1 MPKVPTQT
9 SDYNFTVEQ
18 VPLFD
23 EKGRRSGF
31 FGNQRTDNGAILGVT
46 SERYG
51 IQNNAPL
58 IERAEEAFKAQGL
71 EWEEENRNIV
81 VTGDGQRMR
90 AVYDFPNQIKRRED
104 RKKGDNMGLRLTV
117 QNSFDRSLRVSFAM
131 GVLRLVCTNGMTSL
145 EKEQSMTKKH
155 SSGNDLNFLGEA
167 LSRAIGSWDKA
178 LLTYNNLESIEI
190 KPQEGLNALH
200 NLAKGGALSD
210 RMAGEISKIWNNP
223 TYEEDKGR
231 NLYNLYNAVTEHLTR
246 EVEGTRYELAERIN
260 HKVLSRLDQA
270 ARSGAKK
277 DKLLLLPKGD
287 AISFAE

>member
-9 SDYNFTVEQ
+9 SNYDFTVEQ

-104 RKKGDNMGLRLTV
+104 RNVGDNMGLRLTV

-246 EVEGTRYELAERIN
+246 EVEGTRYEMAERIN
-260 HKVLSRLDQA
+260 QKVLSRLDQA

>member
-9 SDYNFTVEQ
+9 SDYDFTVEQ

-23 EKGRRSGF
+23 QQGRRTGF
-31 FGNQRTDNGAILGVT
+31 FGNQRTDNGIVLGVT

-58 IERAEEAFKAQGL
+58 IERAEEAFNAQGL
-71 EWEEENRNIV
+71 GDFEREVI

-90 AVYDFPNQIKRRED
+90 AVYDFKNQIKPRED

-155 SSGNDLNFLGEA
+155 SSGNGLDFLGEA
-167 LSRAIGSWDKA
+167 LSKAIGSWDKA
-178 LLTYNNLESIEI
+178 LLTYNQLEAVEIE
-190 KPQEGLNALH
+190 QQQGLNALH
-200 NLAKGGALSD
+200 NLAKAGAISD
-210 RMAGEISKIWNNP
+210 RMAGAVSKIWNNP
-223 TYEEDKGR
+223 TYTEDEGR

-246 EVEGTRYELAERIN
+246 EVEGTRYELAERVN
-260 HKVLSRLDQA
+260 QKVLSRLDQA

-287 AISFAE
+287 TISFAE

>member
-9 SDYNFTVEQ
+9 SDYDFTVEQ

-31 FGNQRTDNGAILGVT
+31 FGNQRTDNGTILGVT

-58 IERAEEAFKAQGL
+58 IERAEEAFNDQGL
-71 EWEEENRNIV
+71 GNFEREVI
-81 VTGDGQRMR
+81 VTGEGQRMR

-155 SSGNDLNFLGEA
+155 SSGNDLDFLGEA

-178 LLTYNNLESIEI
+178 LLTYNNLETIEI
-190 KPQEGLNALH
+190 EQQQGLNALH
-200 NLAKGGALSD
+200 NLAKAGAISD
-210 RMAGEISKIWNNP
+210 RMAGAVSKIWNNP
-223 TYEEDKGR
+223 TYTEDEGR

-246 EVEGTRYELAERIN
+246 EVEGTRYELAERVN
-260 HKVLSRLDQA
+260 QKVLKRLDQA

-287 AISFAE
+287 VISFAE

>member
-9 SDYNFTVEQ
+9 SDYDFTVEQ

-31 FGNQRTDNGAILGVT
+31 FGNQRTDNGTILGVT

-58 IERAEEAFKAQGL
+58 IERAEEAFNDQGL
-71 EWEEENRNIV
+71 GNFEREVI
-81 VTGDGQRMR
+81 VTGEGQRMR

-155 SSGNDLNFLGEA
+155 SSGNDLDFLGEA

-178 LLTYNNLESIEI
+178 LLTYNNLETIEI
-190 KPQEGLNALH
+190 EQQQGLNALH
-200 NLAKGGALSD
+200 NLAKGGAISD
-210 RMAGEISKIWNNP
+210 RMAGAVSKIWNNP
-223 TYEEDKGR
+223 TYTEDEGR

-246 EVEGTRYELAERIN
+246 EVEGTRYELAERVN
-260 HKVLSRLDQA
+260 QKVLKRLDQA

-287 AISFAE
+287 VISFAE

>member
-178 LLTYNNLESIEI
+178 LLTYNNLESVEI
-190 KPQEGLNALH
+190 KPQQGLNALH

-260 HKVLSRLDQA
+260 QKVLSRLDQA

>member
-9 SDYNFTVEQ
+9 SDYDFTVEQ

-23 EKGRRSGF
+23 EQGRRTGF
-31 FGNQRTDNGAILGVT
+31 FGNQRTDNGTVLGVT

-58 IERAEEAFKAQGL
+58 IERAEEAFNDQGL
-71 EWEEENRNIV
+71 GDFEREVV

-90 AVYDFPNQIKRRED
+90 AVYDFKNQIKPRED

-145 EKEQSMTKKH
+145 EREQSMTKKH
-155 SSGNDLNFLGEA
+155 SSGNGLDFLGEA
-167 LSRAIGSWDKA
+167 LSKAIGSWDKA
-178 LLTYNNLESIEI
+178 LLTYNQLEAVEIE
-190 KPQEGLNALH
+190 QQQGLNALH
-200 NLAKGGALSD
+200 NLAKAGAISD
-210 RMAGEISKIWNNP
+210 RMAGAVSQIWNNP
-223 TYEEDKGR
+223 TYTEDEGR

-246 EVEGTRYELAERIN
+246 EVEGTRYELAERVN
-260 HKVLSRLDQA
+260 QKVLTRLDQA

-287 AISFAE
+287 VISFAE

>member
-9 SDYNFTVEQ
+9 SDYDFTVEQ

-23 EKGRRSGF
+23 AQGRRTGF
-31 FGNQRTDNGAILGVT
+31 FGNQRTDNGTILGVT

-58 IERAEEAFKAQGL
+58 IERAEEAFNDQGL
-71 EWEEENRNIV
+71 GDWEREVV

-90 AVYDFPNQIKRRED
+90 AVYDFKNQIKPRED

-145 EKEQSMTKKH
+145 EREQSMTKKH
-155 SSGNDLNFLGEA
+155 SSGNGLDFLGEA
-167 LSRAIGSWDKA
+167 LSKAIGSWDKA
-178 LLTYNNLESIEI
+178 LLTYNQLEAVEIE
-190 KPQEGLNALH
+190 QQQGLNALH
-200 NLAKGGALSD
+200 NLAKAGAISD
-210 RMAGEISKIWNNP
+210 RMAGAVSQIWNNP
-223 TYEEDKGR
+223 TYTEDEGR

-246 EVEGTRYELAERIN
+246 EVEGTRYELAERVN
-260 HKVLSRLDQA
+260 QKVLTRLDQA

-287 AISFAE
+287 VISFAE

>member
-9 SDYNFTVEQ
+9 SDYDFTVEQ

-23 EKGRRSGF
+23 EQGRRTGF
-31 FGNQRTDNGAILGVT
+31 FGNQRTDNGTILGVT

-58 IERAEEAFKAQGL
+58 IERAEEAFNDQGL
-71 EWEEENRNIV
+71 GDFEREVI
-81 VTGDGQRMR
+81 VTGEGQRMR
-90 AVYDFPNQIKRRED
+90 AVYDFKNQIKPRED

-145 EKEQSMTKKH
+145 EREQSMTKKH
-155 SSGNDLNFLGEA
+155 SSGNGLDFLGEA
-167 LSRAIGSWDKA
+167 LSKAIGSWDKA
-178 LLTYNNLESIEI
+178 LLTYNQLEAVEIE
-190 KPQEGLNALH
+190 QQQGLNALH
-200 NLAKGGALSD
+200 NLAKAGAISD
-210 RMAGEISKIWNNP
+210 RMAGAVSKIWNNP
-223 TYEEDKGR
+223 TYTEDEGR

-246 EVEGTRYELAERIN
+246 EVEGTRYELAERVN
-260 HKVLSRLDQA
+260 QKVLSRLDQA

-287 AISFAE
+287 TISFAE

>member
-9 SDYNFTVEQ
+9 SDYDFTVEQ

-23 EKGRRSGF
+23 AQGRRTGF
-31 FGNQRTDNGAILGVT
+31 FGNQRTDNGTILGVT

-58 IERAEEAFKAQGL
+58 IERAEEAFNDQGL
-71 EWEEENRNIV
+71 GDFEREVI
-81 VTGDGQRMR
+81 VTGEGQRMR
-90 AVYDFPNQIKRRED
+90 AVYDFKNQIKRRED

-145 EKEQSMTKKH
+145 EREQSMTKKH
-155 SSGNDLNFLGEA
+155 SSGNGLDFLGEA
-167 LSRAIGSWDKA
+167 LSKAIGSWDKA
-178 LLTYNNLESIEI
+178 LLTYNQLEAVEIE
-190 KPQEGLNALH
+190 QQQGLNALH
-200 NLAKGGALSD
+200 NLAKAGAISD
-210 RMAGEISKIWNNP
+210 RMAGAVSKIWNNP
-223 TYEEDKGR
+223 TYTEDEGR

-246 EVEGTRYELAERIN
+246 EVEGTRYELAERVN
-260 HKVLSRLDQA
+260 QKVLSRLDQA

-287 AISFAE
+287 TISFAE

>member
-104 RKKGDNMGLRLTV
+104 RNVGDNMGLRLTV

>member
-23 EKGRRSGF
+23 AKGRRTGF
-31 FGNQRTDNGAILGVT
+31 FGNQRTDNGTILGVT

-58 IERAEEAFKAQGL
+58 IERAEKAFKDQGL

-90 AVYDFPNQIKRRED
+90 AVYDFPNQIKRRE
-104 RKKGDNMGLRLTV
+104 RSVGDNMGLRLTV

-246 EVEGTRYELAERIN
+246 EVEGTRYELAERVN
-260 HKVLSRLDQA
+260 QKVLKRLDQA

>member
-9 SDYNFTVEQ
+9 SDYDFTVEQ

-23 EKGRRSGF
+23 AQGRRTGF
-31 FGNQRTDNGAILGVT
+31 FGNQRTDNGTILGVT

-58 IERAEEAFKAQGL
+58 IERAEEAFNDQGL
-71 EWEEENRNIV
+71 GDFEREVI

-90 AVYDFPNQIKRRED
+90 AVYDFKNQIKPRED

-145 EKEQSMTKKH
+145 EREQSMTKKH
-155 SSGNDLNFLGEA
+155 SSGNGLDFLGEA
-167 LSRAIGSWDKA
+167 LSKAIGSWDKA
-178 LLTYNNLESIEI
+178 LLTYNQLEAVEIE
-190 KPQEGLNALH
+190 QQQGLNALH
-200 NLAKGGALSD
+200 NLAKAGAISD
-210 RMAGEISKIWNNP
+210 RMAGAVSKIWNNP
-223 TYEEDKGR
+223 TYTEDEGR

-246 EVEGTRYELAERIN
+246 EVEGTRYELAERVN
-260 HKVLSRLDQA
+260 QKVLSRLDQA

-287 AISFAE
+287 TISFAE

>member
-9 SDYNFTVEQ
+9 SNYDFTVEQ

-31 FGNQRTDNGAILGVT
+31 FGNQRTDNGTILGVT

-58 IERAEEAFKAQGL
+58 IERAEDAFNDQGL
-71 EWEEENRNIV
+71 GDFEREVI

-90 AVYDFPNQIKRRED
+90 AVYDFKTQIKRRED

-155 SSGNDLNFLGEA
+155 SSGNDLDFLGEA
-167 LSRAIGSWDKA
+167 LEKAIGSWDKA
-178 LLTYNNLESIEI
+178 LLTYNNLENVEIE
-190 KPQEGLNALH
+190 QQQGLNALH
-200 NLAKGGALSD
+200 NLAKAGAISD
-210 RMAGEISKIWNNP
+210 RMAGAVSTIWNNP
-223 TYEEDKGR
+223 TYTEDEGR

-246 EVEGTRYELAERIN
+246 EVEGTRYELAERVN
-260 HKVLSRLDQA
+260 QKVLKRLDQA

-287 AISFAE
+287 VISFAE

>member
-58 IERAEEAFKAQGL
+58 IERAEEAFNAQGL
-71 EWEEENRNIV
+71 GDFEREVV
-81 VTGDGQRMR
+81 VTGEGQRMR

-155 SSGNDLNFLGEA
+155 SSGNDLDFLGEA

-178 LLTYNNLESIEI
+178 LLTYNNLETIEI
-190 KPQEGLNALH
+190 EQQQGLNALH
-200 NLAKGGALSD
+200 NLAKSGALSD
-210 RMAGEISKIWNNP
+210 RMAGAVSRIWNNP
-223 TYEEDKGR
+223 TYTEDEGR

-246 EVEGTRYELAERIN
+246 EVEGTRYELAERVN
-260 HKVLSRLDQA
+260 QKVLKRLDQA

-287 AISFAE
+287 VISFAE

>member
-9 SDYNFTVEQ
+9 SDYDFTVEQ

-23 EKGRRSGF
+23 AQGRRTGF
-31 FGNQRTDNGAILGVT
+31 FGNQRTDNGIVLGVT

-58 IERAEEAFKAQGL
+58 IERAEEAFNDQGL
-71 EWEEENRNIV
+71 GDFEREVI
-81 VTGDGQRMR
+81 VTGEGQRMR
-90 AVYDFPNQIKRRED
+90 AVYDFKNQSKRREA

-155 SSGNDLNFLGEA
+155 SSGNGLDFLGEA
-167 LSRAIGSWDKA
+167 LSKAIGSWDKA
-178 LLTYNNLESIEI
+178 LLTYNHLEAVEIE
-190 KPQEGLNALH
+190 QQQGLNALH
-200 NLAKGGALSD
+200 YLAKAGAISD
-210 RMAGEISKIWNNP
+210 RMAGAVSQIWNNP
-223 TYEEDKGR
+223 TYTEDEGR

-246 EVEGTRYELAERIN
+246 EVEGTRYELAERVN
-260 HKVLSRLDQA
+260 QKVLTRLDQA

-287 AISFAE
+287 VISFAE

>member
-9 SDYNFTVEQ
+9 SNYDFTVEQ

-58 IERAEEAFKAQGL
+58 IERAEDAFNDQGL
-71 EWEEENRNIV
+71 GDFEREII
-81 VTGDGQRMR
+81 VTGEGQRMR
-90 AVYDFPNQIKRRED
+90 AVYDFKTQIKQRED

-178 LLTYNNLESIEI
+178 LLTYNNLESVEI
-190 KPQEGLNALH
+190 KPQQGLNALH

-260 HKVLSRLDQA
+260 QKVLSRLDQA

>member
-155 SSGNDLNFLGEA
+155 SSVNDLNFLGEA

-190 KPQEGLNALH
+190 KPQQGLNALH

-260 HKVLSRLDQA
+260 QKVLSRLDQA

>member
-9 SDYNFTVEQ
+9 SDYDFTVEQ

-23 EKGRRSGF
+23 EQGRRTGF
-31 FGNQRTDNGAILGVT
+31 FGNQRTDNGTILGVT

-58 IERAEEAFKAQGL
+58 IERAEEAFNDQGL
-71 EWEEENRNIV
+71 GDWEREVV

-90 AVYDFPNQIKRRED
+90 AVYDFKNQIKRRED

-155 SSGNDLNFLGEA
+155 SSGNGLDFLGEA
-167 LSRAIGSWDKA
+167 LSKAIGSWDKA
-178 LLTYNNLESIEI
+178 LLTYNQLEAVESE
-190 KPQEGLNALH
+190 QQQGLNALH
-200 NLAKGGALSD
+200 NLAKAGAISD
-210 RMAGEISKIWNNP
+210 RMAGAVSKIWNNP
-223 TYEEDKGR
+223 TYTEDEGR

-246 EVEGTRYELAERIN
+246 EVEGTRYELAERVN
-260 HKVLSRLDQA
+260 QKVLTRLDQA

-287 AISFAE
+287 VISFAE

>member
-9 SDYNFTVEQ
+9 SNYDFTVEQ

-104 RKKGDNMGLRLTV
+104 RNVGDNMGLRLTV

-131 GVLRLVCTNGMTSL
+131 GVLRLVCPNGLTSL

-246 EVEGTRYELAERIN
+246 EVEGTRYELAERVN
-260 HKVLSRLDQA
+260 QKVLKRLDQA

-287 AISFAE
+287 VISFAE

>member
-9 SDYNFTVEQ
+9 SDYDFTVEQ

-23 EKGRRSGF
+23 QQGRRTGF
-31 FGNQRTDNGAILGVT
+31 FGNQRTDNGTILGVT

-58 IERAEEAFKAQGL
+58 IERAEEAFNDQGL
-71 EWEEENRNIV
+71 GDWEREVV

-90 AVYDFPNQIKRRED
+90 AVYDFKNQIKRRED

-145 EKEQSMTKKH
+145 EREQSMTKKH
-155 SSGNDLNFLGEA
+155 SSGNGLDFLGEA
-167 LSRAIGSWDKA
+167 LSKAIGSWDKA
-178 LLTYNNLESIEI
+178 LLTYNQLEAVEIE
-190 KPQEGLNALH
+190 QQQGLNALH
-200 NLAKGGALSD
+200 NLAKAGAISD
-210 RMAGEISKIWNNP
+210 RMAGAVSQIWNNP
-223 TYEEDKGR
+223 TYTEDEGR
-231 NLYNLYNAVTEHLTR
+231 NLYNLYNAGTEHLTR
-246 EVEGTRYELAERIN
+246 EVEGTRYELAERVN
-260 HKVLSRLDQA
+260 QKVLSRLDQA

-287 AISFAE
+287 VISFAE

>member
-23 EKGRRSGF
+23 EKGRRTGF
-31 FGNQRTDNGAILGVT
+31 FGNQRTDNGVVLGVT

-58 IERAEEAFKAQGL
+58 IERAEEAFNDQGL
-71 EWEEENRNIV
+71 GDFEREVI

-90 AVYDFPNQIKRRED
+90 AVYDFKNQIKPRED

-155 SSGNDLNFLGEA
+155 STGNGLDFLGEA
-167 LSRAIGSWDKA
+167 LEKAIGSWDKA
-178 LLTYNNLESIEI
+178 LLTYNQLETVEIE
-190 KPQEGLNALH
+190 QQQGLNALH
-200 NLAKGGALSD
+200 NLAKAGAISD
-210 RMAGEISKIWNNP
+210 RMAGAVSKIWNNP
-223 TYEEDKGR
+223 TYTEDEGR

-246 EVEGTRYELAERIN
+246 EVEGTRYELAERVN
-260 HKVLSRLDQA
+260 QKVLSRLDQA

-287 AISFAE
+287 TISFAE

>member
-1 MPKVPTQT
+1 MPKVPPQT

-23 EKGRRSGF
+23 AKGRRTGF
-31 FGNQRTDNGAILGVT
+31 FGNQRTDNGTILGVT

-81 VTGDGQRMR
+81 VTGDGPRMR

-246 EVEGTRYELAERIN
+246 EVEGTRYELAERVN
-260 HKVLSRLDQA
+260 QKVLKRLDQA

>member
-1 MPKVPTQT
+1 MPKVPPQT
-9 SDYNFTVEQ
+9 SDYDFTVEQ

-23 EKGRRSGF
+23 AQGRRTGF
-31 FGNQRTDNGAILGVT
+31 FGNQRTDNGIVLGVT

-58 IERAEEAFKAQGL
+58 IERAEEAFNDQGL
-71 EWEEENRNIV
+71 GDFEREVI

-90 AVYDFPNQIKRRED
+90 AVYDFKNQIKPRED

-145 EKEQSMTKKH
+145 EREQSMTKKH
-155 SSGNDLNFLGEA
+155 SSGNGLDFLGEA
-167 LSRAIGSWDKA
+167 LSKAIGSWDKA
-178 LLTYNNLESIEI
+178 LLTYNQLEAVEIE
-190 KPQEGLNALH
+190 QQQGLNALH
-200 NLAKGGALSD
+200 NLAKAGAISD
-210 RMAGEISKIWNNP
+210 RMAGAVSKIWNNP
-223 TYEEDKGR
+223 TYTEDEGR

-246 EVEGTRYELAERIN
+246 EVEGTRYELAERVN
-260 HKVLSRLDQA
+260 QKVLSRLDQA

-287 AISFAE
+287 TISFAE

>member
-9 SDYNFTVEQ
+9 SDYDFTVEQ

-23 EKGRRSGF
+23 QQGRRTGF
-31 FGNQRTDNGAILGVT
+31 FGNQRTDNGIVLGVT

-58 IERAEEAFKAQGL
+58 IERAEEAFNDQGL
-71 EWEEENRNIV
+71 GDFEREVI

-90 AVYDFPNQIKRRED
+90 AVYDFKNQIKPRED
-104 RKKGDNMGLRLTV
+104 SKKGDNMGLRLTV

-145 EKEQSMTKKH
+145 EREQSMTKKH
-155 SSGNDLNFLGEA
+155 SSGNGLDFLGEA
-167 LSRAIGSWDKA
+167 LSKAIGSWDKA
-178 LLTYNNLESIEI
+178 LLTYNQLEAVEIE
-190 KPQEGLNALH
+190 QQQGLNALH
-200 NLAKGGALSD
+200 NLAKAGAISD
-210 RMAGEISKIWNNP
+210 RMAGAVSQIWNNP
-223 TYEEDKGR
+223 TYTEDEGR

-246 EVEGTRYELAERIN
+246 EVEGTRYELAERVN
-260 HKVLSRLDQA
+260 QKVLTRLDQA

-287 AISFAE
+287 VISFAE

>member
-9 SDYNFTVEQ
+9 SDYDFTVEQ

-23 EKGRRSGF
+23 QQGRRTGF
-31 FGNQRTDNGAILGVT
+31 FGNQRTDNGIVLGVT

-58 IERAEEAFKAQGL
+58 IERAEEAFNDQGL
-71 EWEEENRNIV
+71 GDFEREVI

-90 AVYDFPNQIKRRED
+90 AVYDFKNQIKPRED

-145 EKEQSMTKKH
+145 EREQSMTKKH
-155 SSGNDLNFLGEA
+155 SSGNGLDFLGEA
-167 LSRAIGSWDKA
+167 LSKAIGSWDKA
-178 LLTYNNLESIEI
+178 LLTYNQLEAVEIE
-190 KPQEGLNALH
+190 QQQGLNALH
-200 NLAKGGALSD
+200 NLAKAGAISD
-210 RMAGEISKIWNNP
+210 RMAGAVSQIWNNP
-223 TYEEDKGR
+223 TYTEDEGR

-246 EVEGTRYELAERIN
+246 EVEGTRYELAERVN
-260 HKVLSRLDQA
+260 QKVLTRLDQA

-287 AISFAE
+287 VISFAE

>member
-90 AVYDFPNQIKRRED
+90 AVYAFPNQIKRRED
-104 RKKGDNMGLRLTV
+104 RNVGDNMGLRLTV

>member
-9 SDYNFTVEQ
+9 SDYDFTVEQ

-23 EKGRRSGF
+23 EKGRRTGF
-31 FGNQRTDNGAILGVT
+31 FGNQRTDNGTVLGVT

-58 IERAEEAFKAQGL
+58 IERAEEAFNAQGL
-71 EWEEENRNIV
+71 GDFEREVV

-90 AVYDFPNQIKRRED
+90 AVYDFKNQIKPRED

-145 EKEQSMTKKH
+145 EREQSMTKKH
-155 SSGNDLNFLGEA
+155 SSGNGLDFLGEA
-167 LSRAIGSWDKA
+167 LSKAIGSWDKA
-178 LLTYNNLESIEI
+178 LLTYNQLEAVEIE
-190 KPQEGLNALH
+190 QQQGLNALH
-200 NLAKGGALSD
+200 NLAKAGAISD
-210 RMAGEISKIWNNP
+210 RMAGAVSQIWNNP
-223 TYEEDKGR
+223 TYTEDEGR

-246 EVEGTRYELAERIN
+246 EVEGTRYELAERVN
-260 HKVLSRLDQA
+260 QKVLTRLDQA

-287 AISFAE
+287 VISFAE

>member
-9 SDYNFTVEQ
+9 SNYDFTVEQ

-104 RKKGDNMGLRLTV
+104 RNVGDNMGLRLTV

>member
-9 SDYNFTVEQ
+9 SDYDFTVEQ

-23 EKGRRSGF
+23 QQGRRTGF
-31 FGNQRTDNGAILGVT
+31 FGNQRTDNGIVLGVT

-58 IERAEEAFKAQGL
+58 IERAEEAFNAQGL
-71 EWEEENRNIV
+71 GDFEREVI
-81 VTGDGQRMR
+81 VTGEGQRMR
-90 AVYDFPNQIKRRED
+90 AVYDFKNQIKPRED

-145 EKEQSMTKKH
+145 EREQSMTKKH
-155 SSGNDLNFLGEA
+155 SSGNGLDFLGEA
-167 LSRAIGSWDKA
+167 LSKAIGSWDKA
-178 LLTYNNLESIEI
+178 LLTYNQLEAVEIE
-190 KPQEGLNALH
+190 QQQGLNALH
-200 NLAKGGALSD
+200 NLAKAGAISD
-210 RMAGEISKIWNNP
+210 RMAGAVSKIWNNP
-223 TYEEDKGR
+223 TYTEDEGR

-246 EVEGTRYELAERIN
+246 EVEGTRYELAERVN
-260 HKVLSRLDQA
+260 QKVLSRLDQA

-287 AISFAE
+287 TISFAE

>member
-9 SDYNFTVEQ
+9 SDYDFTVEQ

-23 EKGRRSGF
+23 ERGRRTGF
-31 FGNQRTDNGAILGVT
+31 FGNQRTDNGIVLGVT

-58 IERAEEAFKAQGL
+58 IERAEEAFNDQGL
-71 EWEEENRNIV
+71 GDFEREVI

-90 AVYDFPNQIKRRED
+90 AVYDFKNQIKPRED

-145 EKEQSMTKKH
+145 AKEQSMTKKH
-155 SSGNDLNFLGEA
+155 SSGNGLDFLGEA
-167 LSRAIGSWDKA
+167 LSKAIGSWDKA
-178 LLTYNNLESIEI
+178 LLTYNQLEAVEIE
-190 KPQEGLNALH
+190 QQQGLNALH
-200 NLAKGGALSD
+200 NLAKAGAISD
-210 RMAGEISKIWNNP
+210 RMAGAVSKIWNNP
-223 TYEEDKGR
+223 TYTEDEGR

-246 EVEGTRYELAERIN
+246 EVEGTRYELAERVN
-260 HKVLSRLDQA
+260 QKVLSRLDQA

-287 AISFAE
+287 TISFAE

>member
-9 SDYNFTVEQ
+9 SDYDFTVEQ

-23 EKGRRSGF
+23 AQGRRTGF
-31 FGNQRTDNGAILGVT
+31 FGNQRTDNGTILGVT

-58 IERAEEAFKAQGL
+58 IERAEEAFNDQGL
-71 EWEEENRNIV
+71 GDFEREVI
-81 VTGDGQRMR
+81 VTGEGQRMR
-90 AVYDFPNQIKRRED
+90 AVYDFKNQIKPRED

-145 EKEQSMTKKH
+145 EREQSMTKKH
-155 SSGNDLNFLGEA
+155 SSGNGLDFLGEA
-167 LSRAIGSWDKA
+167 LSKAIGSWDKA
-178 LLTYNNLESIEI
+178 LLTYNQLEAVEIE
-190 KPQEGLNALH
+190 QQQGLNALH
-200 NLAKGGALSD
+200 NLAKAGAISD
-210 RMAGEISKIWNNP
+210 RMAGAVSKIWNNP
-223 TYEEDKGR
+223 TYTEDEGR

-246 EVEGTRYELAERIN
+246 EVEGTRYELAERVN
-260 HKVLSRLDQA
+260 QKVLTRLDQA

-287 AISFAE
+287 TISFAE

>member
-9 SDYNFTVEQ
+9 SDYDFTVEQ

-58 IERAEEAFKAQGL
+58 IERAEDAFNDQGL
-71 EWEEENRNIV
+71 GDFEREVI
-81 VTGDGQRMR
+81 VTGEGQRMR
-90 AVYDFPNQIKRRED
+90 AVYDFKTQIKRRED
-104 RKKGDNMGLRLTV
+104 RQKGDNMGLRLTV

-155 SSGNDLNFLGEA
+155 STGNDLDFLGEA
-167 LSRAIGSWDKA
+167 LEKAIGSWDKA
-178 LLTYNNLESIEI
+178 LLTYNNLENVKIE
-190 KPQEGLNALH
+190 QDQGLNALH
-200 NLAKGGALSD
+200 NLAKGGAISD
-210 RMAGEISKIWNNP
+210 RMAGAVSSIWNNP
-223 TYEEDKGR
+223 TYTEDSGR
-231 NLYNLYNAVTEHLTR
+231 NLYNLYNAVTEHLSR
-246 EVEGTRYELAERIN
+246 EVEGTRYELAERVN
-260 HKVLSRLDQA
+260 QKVLKSLDQA
-270 ARSGAKK
+270 ARNEAKK

-287 AISFAE
+287 VISFAE

>member
-9 SDYNFTVEQ
+9 SDYDFTVEQ

-23 EKGRRSGF
+23 EQGRRTGF
-31 FGNQRTDNGAILGVT
+31 FGNQRTDNGTILGVT

-58 IERAEEAFKAQGL
+58 IERAEEAFNDQGL
-71 EWEEENRNIV
+71 GDFEREVI
-81 VTGDGQRMR
+81 VTGEGQRMR
-90 AVYDFPNQIKRRED
+90 AVYDFKNQIKPRED

-155 SSGNDLNFLGEA
+155 SSGNGLDFLGEA
-167 LSRAIGSWDKA
+167 LSKAIGSWDKA
-178 LLTYNNLESIEI
+178 LLTYNQLEAVEIE
-190 KPQEGLNALH
+190 QQQGLNALH
-200 NLAKGGALSD
+200 NLAKAGAISD
-210 RMAGEISKIWNNP
+210 RMAGAVSQIWNNP
-223 TYEEDKGR
+223 TYTEDEGR

-246 EVEGTRYELAERIN
+246 EVEGTRYELAERVN
-260 HKVLSRLDQA
+260 QKVLTRLDQA

-287 AISFAE
+287 TISFAE

>member
-9 SDYNFTVEQ
+9 SDYDFTVEQ

-23 EKGRRSGF
+23 AQGRRTGF
-31 FGNQRTDNGAILGVT
+31 FGNQRTDNGTILGVT

-58 IERAEEAFKAQGL
+58 IERAEEAFNDQGL
-71 EWEEENRNIV
+71 GDFEREVI
-81 VTGDGQRMR
+81 VTGEGQRMR
-90 AVYDFPNQIKRRED
+90 AVYDFKNQIKPRED

-145 EKEQSMTKKH
+145 EREQSMTKKH
-155 SSGNDLNFLGEA
+155 SSGNGLDFLGEA
-167 LSRAIGSWDKA
+167 LSKAIGSWDKA
-178 LLTYNNLESIEI
+178 LLTYNQLEAVEIE
-190 KPQEGLNALH
+190 QQQGLNALH
-200 NLAKGGALSD
+200 NLAKAGAISD
-210 RMAGEISKIWNNP
+210 RMAGAVSKIWNNP
-223 TYEEDKGR
+223 TYTEDEGR

-246 EVEGTRYELAERIN
+246 EVEGTRYELAERVN
-260 HKVLSRLDQA
+260 QKVLSRLDQA

-287 AISFAE
+287 TISFAE

>member
-9 SDYNFTVEQ
+9 SDYDFTVEQ

-23 EKGRRSGF
+23 QQGRRTGF
-31 FGNQRTDNGAILGVT
+31 FGNQRTDNGIVLGVT

-58 IERAEEAFKAQGL
+58 IERAEEAFNAQGL
-71 EWEEENRNIV
+71 GDFEREVI

-90 AVYDFPNQIKRRED
+90 AVYDFKNQIKPRED

-145 EKEQSMTKKH
+145 EREQSMTKKH
-155 SSGNDLNFLGEA
+155 SSGNGLDFLGEA
-167 LSRAIGSWDKA
+167 LSKAIGSWDKA
-178 LLTYNNLESIEI
+178 LLTYNQLEAVEIE
-190 KPQEGLNALH
+190 QQQGLNALH
-200 NLAKGGALSD
+200 NLAKAGAISD
-210 RMAGEISKIWNNP
+210 RMAGAVSKIWNNP
-223 TYEEDKGR
+223 TYTEDEGR

-246 EVEGTRYELAERIN
+246 EVEGTRYELAERVN
-260 HKVLSRLDQA
+260 QKVLSRLDQA

-287 AISFAE
+287 TISFAE